1 MVLGTLQ
8 PGIPIDQE
16 KENTMTNN
24 TTAATALNI
33 QKDESGR
40 GKPLPSHAKALII
53 GGGVVGCS
61 ILFHLAKFGWKDTI
75 LLERDELTSGSSWH
89 AAGQIHTISSDP
101 NISRLQSYT
110 INLYKEI
117 EELSG
122 QSVGLHLTGGFYL
135 ASNKAWYDYLKRE
148 RSKAR
153 YMGLNQEFISLQ
165 EVADRHPLI
174 DPKYYY
180 AALWDDQDGDLD
192 PSGTTYA
199 FAKAARHYGGQY
211 FTHTLVTA
219 TRQRLDGQW
228 DVTTS
233 RGTVIAEHVVNCGGL
248 WAREVGH
255 MASLHLPVQPMEHHY
270 LLTDRIDEVA
280 EFGSRLPCGFDYEA
294 NLYFRQ
300 ERDGMLLGTYEPVG
314 VPWRV
319 EGTPWD
325 FGHELLNPK
334 LEHIADRL
342 ELGFERMPALANA
355 GIKDAIN
362 GPFTF
367 GPDGNPMIGPI
378 PGMKNYWCAVG
389 VMAGFCQG
397 GGVGLTL
404 AEWMI
409 DGEPSIDV
417 WAMDVARFGKWASP
431 DWGTV
436 KSCENYE
443 RRFVMTFP
451 NETLPKGRKQQT
463 TALYDRLLSKGAR
476 MGQAFGLEHV
486 LWFADSP
493 EDAWEDSTFERNRS
507 HNYVAQE
514 CEAVRTAVGGIE
526 IANFA
531 KHEVKGSGAREWLN
545 KTMAGYIPK
554 PGRIALNPM
563 MTEKGRLYGDLTVAC
578 LAEGHFMLFGSG
590 AMQDAH
596 SRFWAQTLPEGVTH
610 KNQTGGW
617 HGMAISGPKS
627 RELLQHITRDDVSA
641 DVFKFRDTRQT
652 FVGGVPVILNRISF
666 SGELGYEIYC
676 RPQYLIRLSEAIEE
690 AGAHLSFR
698 WYGNR
703 ALMSLRLEKGWG
715 AWAFEFRPDFNAVE
729 SGMDVFINWK
739 KEFVGKEATLNF
751 KEEGVARKLVTLV
764 IETEIDVT
772 LDEAVLNNGEA
783 VGYITSGG
791 YAHYVGKS
799 MAMAYVRTPNA
810 KVGTQLQV
818 EILGELFD
826 AEVQG
831 APLYDADG
839 AKMRL

>member
-1 MVLGTLQ
+1 
-8 PGIPIDQE
+8 
-16 KENTMTNN
+16 MTNDVVAQS
-24 TTAATALNI
+24 TLNI
-33 QKDESGR
+33 KKDDTAGA
-40 GKPLPSHAKALII
+40 KKLPSHAKCVVI

-122 QSVGLHLTGGFYL
+122 QSVGLNLTGGFYL
-135 ASNKAWYDYLKRE
+135 ASNKTWYDYLKRE

-153 YMGLNQEFISLQ
+153 YMGLDQEFISPE
-165 EVADRHPLI
+165 EVARRHPLI
-174 DPKYYY
+174 DPKYYH

-211 FTHTLVTA
+211 FTHTPVTE
-219 TRQRLDGQW
+219 TKMRPDGQW
-228 DVTTS
+228 EVTTPN
-233 RGTVIAEHVVNCGGL
+233 GVVIAEHVVNCGGL

-255 MASLHLPVQPMEHHY
+255 MAGLHFPVQPMEHHY
-270 LLTDRIDEVA
+270 LLTERIDEVA

-314 VPWRV
+314 VPWKV

-325 FGHELLNPK
+325 FGHELLNPN
-334 LEHIADRL
+334 LEHIAERL
-342 ELGFERMPALANA
+342 ELGFERIPAMANA
-355 GIKDAIN
+355 GIRQAIN

-367 GPDGNPMIGPI
+367 GPDGNPMIGPV
-378 PGMKNYWCAVG
+378 PGMHNYWCAVG

-397 GGVGLTL
+397 GGVGLTM

-417 WAMDVARFGKWASP
+417 WAMDVARFGNWASP

-436 KSCENYE
+436 KSTENYE

-463 TALYDRLLSKGAR
+463 TSLYDRLVAKGGR

-493 EDAWEDSTFERNRS
+493 DDAWEDPMFERNRS
-507 HNYVAQE
+507 HAYVAKE
-514 CEAVRTAVGGIE
+514 CEAVRTGVAGIE

-531 KHEVKGSGAREWLN
+531 KHEIKGPGAREWLD
-545 KTMAGYIPK
+545 KTMAGHVPQ
-554 PGRIALNPM
+554 PGRITLTPM
-563 MTEKGRLYGDLTVAC
+563 LTGKGRLYGDLTVAC
-578 LAEGHFMLFGSG
+578 LGDEHFMLFGSG

-596 SRFWAQTLPEGVTH
+596 SRFWARTLPATVRHE
-610 KNQTGGW
+610 NQTGEW
-617 HGMAISGPKS
+617 HGIALSGPKS
-627 RELLQHITRDDVSA
+627 RELLQKITRKDVSA
-641 DVFKFRDTRQT
+641 AAMKFRDSCQT

-676 RPQYLIRLSEAIEE
+676 RPQYLLRLSEAIEE
-690 AGAHLSFR
+690 AGADLGYR

-703 ALMSLRLEKGWG
+703 CLMSLRLEKGWG
-715 AWAFEFRPDFNAVE
+715 AWGLEFRPDFNAIE
-729 SGMDVFINWK
+729 SGMDSFINWNK
-739 KEFVGKEATLNF
+739 DFVGKEATLAI
-751 KEEGVARKLVTLV
+751 KEAGVARKLVTLT
-764 IETEIDVT
+764 IDTDIDVS
-772 LDEAVLNNGEA
+772 LDEAVMKDGEA

-791 YAHYVGKS
+791 YAHHVGKS
-799 MAMAYVRTPNA
+799 MAMAYVSTPNA
-810 KVGTQLQV
+810 AAGTALQV
-818 EILGELFD
+818 EILGEFYD

-831 APLYDADG
+831 APLYDHNG
-839 AKMRL
+839 AKMRS

>member
-1 MVLGTLQ
+1 
-8 PGIPIDQE
+8 
-16 KENTMTNN
+16 MTNILAQS
-24 TTAATALNI
+24 TLNI
-33 QKDESGR
+33 QTDESAR
-40 GKPLPSHAKALII
+40 GKPLPSHAKCVVI

-61 ILFHLAKFGWKDTI
+61 ILFHLSKFGWKDVI
-75 LLERDELTSGSSWH
+75 LLERNELTSGSSWH

-135 ASNKAWYDYLKRE
+135 ASNKTWYDYLKRE

-153 YMGLNQEFISLQ
+153 YMGLNQEFISPE
-165 EVADRHPLI
+165 EVARRHPLI
-174 DPKYYY
+174 NPKYYH

-211 FTHTLVTA
+211 FTHTPVIA
-219 TRQRLDGQW
+219 TKMRSDGQW
-228 DVTTS
+228 EVTTS

-255 MASLHLPVQPMEHHY
+255 MAGLNLPVQPMEHHY
-270 LLTDRIDEVA
+270 LLTDRIEEVA
-280 EFGSRLPCGFDYEA
+280 TFGSRLPCGFDYEA

-314 VPWRV
+314 VPWKV
-319 EGTPWD
+319 GGTPWD
-325 FGHELLNPK
+325 FGHELLQPN

-342 ELGFERMPALANA
+342 ELGFERIPALANA

-367 GPDGNPMIGPI
+367 GPDGNPMIGPV
-378 PGMKNYWCAVG
+378 PGMRNYWCAVG

-397 GGVGLTL
+397 GGVGLTM

-451 NETLPKGRKQQT
+451 NETLPKGRRQQT
-463 TALYDRLLSKGAR
+463 TALYDRLVAKGAR
-476 MGQAFGLEHV
+476 MGQAFGLENA
-486 LWFADSP
+486 LWFANGP
-493 EDAWEDSTFERNRS
+493 EDAHEIPTFERNRS
-507 HNYVAQE
+507 FDYVAAE
-514 CEAVRTAVGGIE
+514 CKAVSEAVAGIE
-526 IANFA
+526 IANFG
-531 KHEVKGSGAREWLN
+531 KHEIKGPGARAWLDR
-545 KTMAGYIPK
+545 TMAGFVPK

-563 MTEKGRLYGDLTVAC
+563 ITEKGRVYGDLTVAC
-578 LAEGHFMLFGSG
+578 LAEDHFMLFGSG
-590 AMQDAH
+590 GMQDAH
-596 SRFWAQTLPEGVTH
+596 SRFWAKTLPADVTH
-610 KNQTGGW
+610 KNQTAEW
-617 HGMAISGPKS
+617 HGIALSGPKS
-627 RELLQHITRDDVSA
+627 RELLAWITRDDVSA
-641 DVFKFRDTRQT
+641 EAFKFRDTRQT

-666 SGELGYEIYC
+666 SGELGFELYC
-676 RPQYLIRLSEAIEE
+676 HPQYLIRLSEAIEE
-690 AGAHLSFR
+690 AGADLGYR
-698 WYGNR
+698 WYGSR

-715 AWAFEFRPDFNAVE
+715 AWGLEFRPDFNAIE
-729 SGMDVFINWK
+729 CGMDSLINWK
-739 KEFVGKEATLNF
+739 KDFVGKATTLKA
-751 KEEGVARKLVTLV
+751 KEEGPKRKLVVLT
-764 IETEIDVT
+764 IDTPIDVS
-772 LDEAVLNNGEA
+772 LDEAVMAGDEA

-791 YAHYVGKS
+791 YAHRLGKS
-799 MAMAYVRTPNA
+799 MAMAYVATAHSAP
-810 KVGTQLQV
+810 GTKLQV
-818 EILGELFD
+818 EILGERYD
-826 AEVQG
+826 AEVQ
-831 APLYDADG
+831 DG
-839 AKMRL
+839 AIYDPSGQRMRA